1 MGRRKQG
8 TRKKKPEWQKQV
20 DADMRLYLTWGRTI
34 EHQTNILLTLE
45 LSGVRVTPVYE
56 LREGK
61 GTGPVMHQAEKIAIT
76 RDFAERKI
84 AAGKAYRVNLEQ
96 IAREAAGGDPDK
108 ETFIRRYWLTADVQ
122 ISIRTRYVTD
132 ALPFLAYRNEG
143 AWIPNRTFYRW
154 RDSIYE
160 RLGELMG
167 YLPEDNLPKRA
178 ER

>member
-1 MGRRKQG
+1 MGRKKQG
-8 TRKKKPEWQKQV
+8 TRKPKPEWQKKV

-56 LREGK
+56 PREGTS
-61 GTGPVMHQAEKIAIT
+61 GGE
-76 RDFAERKI
+76 RDFEQEKWLIKKDLARIKI
-84 AAGKAYRVNLEQ
+84 EAGKAYRANLEQ

-167 YLPEDNLPKRA
+167 YLPEVGK
-178 ER
+178 EG